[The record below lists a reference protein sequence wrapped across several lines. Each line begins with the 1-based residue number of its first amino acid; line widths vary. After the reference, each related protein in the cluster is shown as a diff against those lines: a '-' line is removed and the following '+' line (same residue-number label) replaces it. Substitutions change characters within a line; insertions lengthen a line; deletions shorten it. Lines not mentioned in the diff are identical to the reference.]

1 MNRKQAL
8 VQLIKHLNTETKTDD
23 DDDVVQ
29 FGVGSSTLKKL
40 EDRQKWADQ
49 RESRQQRAHTHS
61 STASLCSPCC
71 PWTVG
76 VQVSGCVD

>member
-1 MNRKQAL
+1 MSTNSFIPVTMNRKQAL

-29 FGVGSSTLKKL
+29 FGVGGSTLKKL

-49 RESRQQRAHTHS
+49 RESRQQ
-61 STASLCSPCC
+61 
-71 PWTVG
+71 
-76 VQVSGCVD
+76 